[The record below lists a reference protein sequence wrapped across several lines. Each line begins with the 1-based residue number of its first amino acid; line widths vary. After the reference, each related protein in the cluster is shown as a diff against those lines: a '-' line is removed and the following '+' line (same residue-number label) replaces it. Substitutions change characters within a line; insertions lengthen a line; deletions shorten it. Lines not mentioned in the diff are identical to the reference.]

1 MASYDGSDD
10 GHNRRHLQILT
21 MGAPAQDTIFA
32 LSSGALPAGIGVVR
46 VSGPQAGAALQA
58 LAGRLPDARRAV
70 TAVLHDDAG
79 EMLDRALLLWLPGPA
94 TVTGEDIAE
103 FHLHGGRAVVA
114 AVLKALGA
122 MEGLRMADPGEFTQ
136 RAFANGRLDL
146 AQAEGLAD
154 LLSAE
159 TESQRRQAL
168 RLAEGGL
175 GRLIG
180 GWRERI
186 LYIAA
191 RVEAAIEF
199 AEDEEDVPAL
209 AANDLRYLRDLAAE
223 MRAALARPPAERLRD
238 GVRIVVA
245 GPTNAGK
252 SSLINVL
259 AGREAA
265 IASPVAGTTRD
276 LIEVPLS
283 IAGMPCLLIDSAGLR
298 ESGGHVEQIGMA
310 RARAAIDAADLI
322 LWLGLPEDCPDNGR
336 SIVVRTKADL
346 ARNVGGGGHVA
357 TSVVTGEGLDTL
369 RQLIEV
375 RVRSLLPPP
384 DTVALNARHRERV
397 GEAREELE
405 AAARQQDLLLTAEH
419 LRQARIALDR
429 IAGRA
434 GVEEMLDALF
444 GRFCIGK

>member
-1 MASYDGSDD
+1 
-10 GHNRRHLQILT
+10 
-21 MGAPAQDTIFA
+21 MGASAQETIFA
-32 LSSGALPAGIGVVR
+32 LSSGALPAGIAVVR
-46 VSGPQAGAALQA
+46 VSGPRAETALQA
-58 LAGRLPDARRAV
+58 LAGRVPEPRRAV
-70 TAVLHDDAG
+70 TATLRDSAG
-79 EMLDRALLLWLPGPA
+79 EMLDRALLLWLPGPGTA
-94 TVTGEDIAE
+94 TGEDIAE
-103 FHLHGGRAVVA
+103 LHLHGGRAVVA
-114 AVLKALGA
+114 AVLEALGRI
-122 MEGLRMADPGEFTQ
+122 EGLRMAEPGEFTR

-159 TESQRRQAL
+159 TEAQRRQAL

-180 GWRERI
+180 GWRER
-186 LYIAA
+186 LLGAAA

-199 AEDEEDVPAL
+199 AEDEDDVPAL
-209 AANDLRYLRDLAAE
+209 APGDLDGLRALAVE
-223 MRAALARPPAERLRD
+223 MAAALDRPPAERLRD

-252 SSLINVL
+252 SSLINIL

-276 LIEVPLS
+276 LIEVPLA

-298 ESGGHVEQIGMA
+298 VSGGHVEQIGMA
-310 RARAAIDAADLI
+310 RARAAIDSADLI
-322 LWLGLPEDCPDNGR
+322 LWLGLPEDCPDR
-336 SIVVRTKADL
+336 ARAILVRTKADL
-346 ARNVGGGGHVA
+346 GGREPAEAVDVA
-357 TSVVTGEGLDTL
+357 TSTVTGEGLDQL
-369 RQLIEV
+369 RHLVEA
-375 RVRSLLPPP
+375 RLRTLLPPP
-384 DTVALNARHRERV
+384 DAIALNARHRERIA
-397 GEAREELE
+397 EAWEEIV
-405 AAARQQDLLLTAEH
+405 AAARQTDLLLTAEH

-429 IAGRA
+429 ITGRA